1 MGYFEIKRRMVELDA
16 ILKVRPNDK
25 SAKIEL
31 IGLIKN
37 NRLAWL
43 EIQ

>member
-16 ILKVRPNDK
+16 ILKVRPHDK
-25 SAKIEL
+25 SAKVEL
-31 IGLIKN
+31 RGLIKN

-43 EIQ
+43 EVQ